1 MAKKR
6 SKLKGGLSPS
16 LSLYTGGKVQ
26 RKALASSDTT
36 SLRPRTNEAA
46 VGVCVV
52 SMFVF
57 LCVYMCACVCM
68 GGGVEE
74 RCSCECGERGWGVY
88 RCVCGKGGGGYTHV
102 HVCNVTGRTSTVQY
116 RKTYIHHR

>member
-1 MAKKR
+1 MKTYSSSRNVAKKR

-46 VGVCVV
+46 VGVGVV
-52 SMFVF
+52 SMCVF
-57 LCVYMCACVCM
+57 LCVYMCAYVCM
-68 GGGVEE
+68 GGW
-74 RCSCECGERGWGVY
+74 GWMWV
-88 RCVCGKGGGGYTHV
+88 GG
-102 HVCNVTGRTSTVQY
+102 
-116 RKTYIHHR
+116 

>member
-1 MAKKR
+1 MCVCVRSYLLTTYSSCRNVAKKR

-46 VGVCVV
+46 VGVGVV
-52 SMFVF
+52 SVFVF
-57 LCVYMCACVCM
+57 CVCT
-68 GGGVEE
+68 
-74 RCSCECGERGWGVY
+74 C
-88 RCVCGKGGGGYTHV
+88 V
-102 HVCNVTGRTSTVQY
+102 HVCICVHVCVWVCVGG
-116 RKTYIHHR
+116 